1 MELFLKYFGANML
14 FVSMLIG
21 LICTLFPRFPG
32 TVIIFSGAI
41 VYGFLTEFV
50 SFELWM
56 LISLVI
62 IMVFAEVGGRWL
74 RFYLTRRYSLSPLTS
89 TNSAVGNIAGVVA
102 SDALLGPLLGMA
114 LWQLIAGK
122 TLLPRADTAFQVL
135 SQLAIVATMRFLCG
149 IMMILIIFVYI
160 VI

>member
-1 MELFLKYFGANML
+1 MELFLKYFGTNIL

-32 TVIIFSGAI
+32 TVIIFGGAI
-41 VYGFLTEFV
+41 VYGYLTEFV

-74 RFYLTRRYSLSPLTS
+74 RFYLTRWYSLSPQTS
-89 TNSAVGNIAGVVA
+89 TNSAVGSIAGVFA
-102 SDALLGPLLGMA
+102 ADAILGPLLGMA
-114 LWQLIAGK
+114 FWQLIAGK
-122 TLLPRADTAFQVL
+122 TLSPRADTVFHVL
-135 SQLAIVATMRFLCG
+135 GKLAIVATLRFMCG
-149 IMMILIIFVYI
+149 IIMIFIIFVYI